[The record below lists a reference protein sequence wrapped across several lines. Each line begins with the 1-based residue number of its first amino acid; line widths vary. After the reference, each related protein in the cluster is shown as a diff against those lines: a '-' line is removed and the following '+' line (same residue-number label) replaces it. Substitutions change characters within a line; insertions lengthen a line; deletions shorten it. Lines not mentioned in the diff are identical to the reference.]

1 MGVLDIANGIIKKAL
16 YEVPKIYFVKLSLSK
31 LIRLTKILKY
41 FNRLK
46 MTFIVP
52 SKKQF
57 IGLCLV

>member
-52 SKKQF
+52 SKK
-57 IGLCLV
+57 